1 MSFHLFLI
9 RFLKR
14 NRDDLPV
21 DRSPPQLTTQKN
33 AWEITNKSIVHSLY
47 PFSPCWPCM
56 YMTAKVDESRIHNA
70 HLVALLTVKWEWMRL
85 HTTKKKE
92 QQQKKRCVCVLGAVT
107 HTHNK
112 ECPTASCV
120 LYTEKKKKTVEWE
133 NACVCVHKLM
143 PLLCGT
149 NHKRGAYM

>member
-1 MSFHLFLI
+1 M
-9 RFLKR
+9 
-14 NRDDLPV
+14 P
-21 DRSPPQLTTQKN
+21 
-33 AWEITNKSIVHSLY
+33 
-47 PFSPCWPCM
+47 
-56 YMTAKVDESRIHNA
+56 AKVDESRIHNA

-133 NACVCVHKLM
+133 NACVCTQTDAVAVWDKSQ
-143 PLLCGT
+143 
-149 NHKRGAYM
+149 KRGLHVTLAFNVFSSCLYTRMLCWRISVTVNTPMHSINTHLYYIYCICKGIIVLCI